1 MSEDPKLRYRRIEQA
16 IEGAGGPGSPR
27 RFAERLL
34 PRLFSELGESEGLV
48 CVQLL
53 ERREGQVRM
62 LRHEGDGAA
71 DLGTWTPDG
80 WPAAIE
86 LPWAGETP
94 SGPAALFPIGAELV
108 VALRFAAGPAHS
120 TAERLSLVTPIHYA
134 VSQQL
139 RHRELEDDFEQARA
153 IQTSLLPAGVPVFG
167 DLDVA
172 AFSRPARKVGG
183 DLYDFIPLEGDALGI
198 AVADASGHGLP
209 AALQARDVVTGL
221 RMGVEREFRLTRT
234 IEKLNR
240 VIHRSGLTTRFIS
253 LVYAELERNG
263 NLFYVNAGHPP
274 PLLIDDAGFHELTVG
289 GVLLGPYPEAV
300 YKMGFAHLDRGATLL
315 LYTDGV
321 IERRAPNGD
330 MYGLE
335 RLATWLGAHRDDPA
349 AAALEDLV
357 RELETFGGGV
367 PADDDVT
374 AMFVRRPQ

>member
-1 MSEDPKLRYRRIEQA
+1 MSVDPKLRYRRIEQA
-16 IEGAGGPGSPR
+16 IEGAAGPGSAR

-34 PRLFSELGESEGLV
+34 PRLVSELGESEGLS
-48 CVQLL
+48 CAQLV
-53 ERREGQVRM
+53 ERRDGQVRV
-62 LRHEGDGAA
+62 LRHEGGGTA
-71 DLGTWTPDG
+71 DLGSWSADG
-80 WPAAIE
+80 WPSAAE
-86 LPWAGETP
+86 LPWAGETLA
-94 SGPAALFPIGAELV
+94 GVAALFPIGDLV
-108 VALRFAAGPAHS
+108 VALRFATGPGR
-120 TAERLSLVTPIHYA
+120 TVAECLALVTPIHYA

-153 IQTSLLPAGVPVFG
+153 IQTSLLPGSVPAFG
-167 DLDVA
+167 DLDLA

-240 VIHRSGLTTRFIS
+240 VIHRSGLTTRFVS

-289 GVLLGPYPEAV
+289 GVLLGPYPDAV
-300 YKMGFAHLDRGATLL
+300 YKMGFAHLDRGASLL

-321 IERRAPNGD
+321 IERRAPDGD
-330 MYGLE
+330 MYGIA
-335 RLATWLGAHRDDPA
+335 RLATWLGAHRDEPA

-357 RELETFGGGV
+357 REMEAFGGGA
-367 PADDDVT
+367 PPEDDLT

>member
-108 VALRFAAGPAHS
+108 VALRFAAGPARS

>member
-1 MSEDPKLRYRRIEQA
+1 MSLDPKLRYRRIEQA
-16 IEGAGGPGSPR
+16 IDGAGGPGSPR
-27 RFAERLL
+27 RFAERLV
-34 PRLFSELGESEGLV
+34 PRLIAELGEPERLA
-48 CVQLL
+48 CAQLF
-53 ERREGQVRM
+53 ERRDGQARI
-62 LRHEGDGAA
+62 LRHEGGGAA
-71 DLGTWTPDG
+71 DLGTWAADAWP
-80 WPAAIE
+80 PAAD

-94 SGPAALFPIGAELV
+94 SGLAALFPIGGELLV
-108 VALRFAAGPAHS
+108 VLRFAPGAC
-120 TAERLSLVTPIHYA
+120 TVAEGLALVTPIHYA

-153 IQTSLLPAGVPVFG
+153 IQTSLLPAKVPALG
-167 DLDVA
+167 DLDLA

-183 DLYDFIPLEGDALGI
+183 DLYDFVPLEGDALGI

-240 VIHRSGLTTRFIS
+240 VIHRSGLTTRFVS
-253 LVYAELERNG
+253 MVYAELERNG

-274 PLLIDDAGFHELTVG
+274 PLLLDDAGFHELTVG
-289 GVLLGPYPEAV
+289 GVLLGPYPDAA
-300 YKMGFAHLDRGATLL
+300 YKMGFAHLDRGAALL

-321 IERRAPNGD
+321 IEREAPGGE

-335 RLATWLGAHRDDPA
+335 RLAAWLGAHRDEPA
-349 AAALEDLV
+349 AGALEDLT
-357 RELETFGGGV
+357 RELDAFAGGA
-367 PADDDVT
+367 PASDDVT